1 MTEGAVEMKQAIAR
15 GYPHDLYAYTRWAN
29 ERLLDAVGALSDE
42 AYTREVGGS
51 FGSVQATLAH
61 MLGADW
67 VWLRRWKGESPS
79 ALPADWDLTTF
90 AGLRERWREVE
101 REQAE
106 FVDALGKGDLERVV
120 EHRNMAGAPFA
131 NTLDHLLRHVVNH
144 ATYHRGQVVTLL
156 RQLGAEA
163 PATDLVRFYREAG

>member
-1 MTEGAVEMKQAIAR
+1 MTEGEGDTTSAVAR
-15 GYPHDLYAYTRWAN
+15 GYPFDLYAYTRWAN
-29 ERLLDAVGALSDE
+29 ERVLDAVDALTDE
-42 AYTREVGGS
+42 AFTRDVGGS

-79 ALPADWDLTTF
+79 VLPAEWDLTTF

-101 REQAE
+101 HEQAE
-106 FVDALGKGDLERVV
+106 FVDALGPGDLDRVI
-120 EHRNMAGAPFA
+120 EHRNMAGTPFA
-131 NTLDHLLRHVVNH
+131 NRLDHLLRHVVNH